1 MRTLPRIALWTLGG
15 LVASGLAL
23 YARRTSEDRAIERV
37 EYALAAAPS
46 FAPRFAEDHVADLP
60 EPARRYLRHAI
71 APGTPLAPFVRLR
84 MDGTMRPT
92 PDGAPLDLTA
102 DEVLAPRHGFVWTAR
117 ARMAGLPV
125 RVRDHYAE
133 GRGGVRVH
141 LLGLVP
147 IPFPSEPEDIARSSR
162 GRLIGE
168 AVWCPAA
175 LVGAGVTWEALDADR
190 ARFTLTVDGE
200 AVAVTLRIAASGAL
214 REVTLDRWGDVGVDQ
229 FQPIPYGFAVE
240 EERTFGGVT
249 IPTRI
254 RGGWWYGTARYDE
267 AAAASFTVTQAR
279 FETP

>member
-1 MRTLPRIALWTLGG
+1 MRILTRIALWTLGG

-23 YARRTSEDRAIERV
+23 CARRTSEDRAIERV
-37 EYALAAAPS
+37 EHTLAAVPS
-46 FAPRFAEDHVADLP
+46 SVPRFAEERVADLP

-71 APGTPLAPFVRLR
+71 APGTPLAPVVRLR
-84 MDGTMRPT
+84 MDGTMTPT
-92 PDGAPLDLTA
+92 PGGAQVALTA
-102 DEVLAPRHGFVWTAR
+102 DEVLAPRRGFVWTAR
-117 ARMAGLPV
+117 ARMNGLPV
-125 RVRDHYAE
+125 RVQDHYAE

-147 IPFPSEPEDIARSSR
+147 LPFSGEPADIARSSR
-162 GRLIGE
+162 GRLAGE
-168 AVWCPAA
+168 AVWCPMA
-175 LVGAGVTWEALDADR
+175 LIDPDVTWEATGADR

-200 AVAVTLRIAASGAL
+200 AISVTFGIAENGAL
-214 REVTLDRWGDVGVDQ
+214 REVTLDRWGDVGVDR

-267 AAAASFTVTQAR
+267 AASSSFAVTEAR
-279 FETP
+279 FSK